1 MGPKSG
7 WGGVVRIGYV
17 RPVQFLDHLTV
28 IKMDFFLKCY
38 YLLYGIRPPLL
49 AAIETSANIAKV
61 PRAVAKLIRIVL
73 PVRHL
78 HLQKIEIVFPVY
90 ITLYNCLSI
99 SDGEDP

>member
-1 MGPKSG
+1 MHSNLVPILHQLS
-7 WGGVVRIGYV
+7 I
-17 RPVQFLDHLTV
+17 HLYFC
-28 IKMDFFLKCY
+28 INHKKWSFRKCY
-38 YLLYGIRPPLL
+38 ILLYGIRPPLL

-90 ITLYNCLSI
+90 VTLYNCLSI